1 MKYRKLRDACRAV
14 LFLTK
19 KGPEIN
25 QVCKKREDARQLSCL
40 AFIYEKVSFK
50 GMSILFY
57 GFIIC
62 RENEEIMFIK

>member
-1 MKYRKLRDACRAV
+1 MKYRKLRDICRAV
-14 LFLTK
+14 LFSTK
-19 KGPEIN
+19 KGPEI
-25 QVCKKREDARQLSCL
+25 QSGLQKREDARQLSCL

>member
-1 MKYRKLRDACRAV
+1 MYVAQ
-14 LFLTK
+14 FFFEQK
-19 KGPEIN
+19 KDLKSN

-62 RENEEIMFIK
+62 KENEEIMFIK